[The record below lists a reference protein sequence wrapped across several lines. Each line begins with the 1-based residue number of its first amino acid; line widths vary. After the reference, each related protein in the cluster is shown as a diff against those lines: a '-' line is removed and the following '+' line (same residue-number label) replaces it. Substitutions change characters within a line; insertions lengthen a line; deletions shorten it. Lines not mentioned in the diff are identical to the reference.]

1 MKPLRRKSYGAAG
14 GTYTAPPISNQPMP
28 NIQELQQS
36 INKLTQ
42 VIEEVSQKEQL
53 LDQLNELKQQAK
65 DAESRYQQKLQEFE
79 S

>member
-14 GTYTAPPISNQPMP
+14 GTYISPPISNQPMP